1 MRMNSTDFKA
11 VFFLIFSSLVLLGAF
26 VFIKWQHDLFVGI
39 AVLALGLFLLNL
51 FSKVVAKG

>member
-1 MRMNSTDFKA
+1 MNSTDFKA

-39 AVLALGLFLLNL
+39 VVLALGLLLLNL